1 MTKLPFHPPDA
12 KCNAR
17 LARGGGY
24 CEQPAGKGTPHPGR
38 GRCRLHGGMSPEQ
51 DALDGPYDLMRNLGL
66 GRVIDLAETMVR
78 EDQEY
83 VMDVATNGLVIM
95 RGMVVAR
102 MMDSEAPPSAKE
114 LADLTMALSRIDT
127 ALARHPDEEDPDAA
141 ANEASDLDEE
151 LARLLE
157 LES

>member
-1 MTKLPFHPPDA
+1 
-12 KCNAR
+12 
-17 LARGGGY
+17 
-24 CEQPAGKGTPHPGR
+24 
-38 GRCRLHGGMSPEQ
+38 MSPEQ